1 MESLSLMFICLG
13 GMACEVRV
21 HGSCF
26 WLLELTD
33 GKTVTPD
40 DMFRGMCFPT
50 EVEEPYS
57 LSHGYLRMVL
67 FTGHCLPLLV
77 LMSPRWSR
85 SSCGTALFRCEPE
98 KSPRSLQLS
107 SVVTRPMYGPSVFYD
122 DLSDDLYGHPWT
134 SFLVQFSFSSP

>member
-1 MESLSLMFICLG
+1 MHSGDIETNDQRQKFKLVDIIYTLSSLSSHGELELDVHLPWW
-13 GMACEVRV
+13 MACEVRV

-67 FTGHCLPLLV
+67 FTV
-77 LMSPRWSR
+77 
-85 SSCGTALFRCEPE
+85 TAY
-98 KSPRSLQLS
+98 LS
-107 SVVTRPMYGPSVFYD
+107 WF
-122 DLSDDLYGHPWT
+122 
-134 SFLVQFSFSSP
+134 

>member
-13 GMACEVRV
+13 GWHVKSGFMVLASGFLSSPMGKPL
-21 HGSCF
+21 HLTTCF
-26 WLLELTD
+26 GGCAFQQRLKNLIVYPMGTSEW
-33 GKTVTPD
+33 
-40 DMFRGMCFPT
+40 
-50 EVEEPYS
+50 Y
-57 LSHGYLRMVL
+57 YLRS
-67 FTGHCLPLLV
+67 LPTSLGFDV
-77 LMSPRWSR
+77 PRWSR